1 MMRARY
7 RVSFATVSIFVAI
20 AGIFAA
26 IRGLVFDQESFLR
39 YGAAA
44 VIAGVAGFV
53 MLLNP
58 RSGMDDEPTD
68 HRSHRS
74 H

>member
-58 RSGMDDEPTD
+58 RAGMDDEPTD
-68 HRSHRS
+68 HRSH
-74 H
+74 